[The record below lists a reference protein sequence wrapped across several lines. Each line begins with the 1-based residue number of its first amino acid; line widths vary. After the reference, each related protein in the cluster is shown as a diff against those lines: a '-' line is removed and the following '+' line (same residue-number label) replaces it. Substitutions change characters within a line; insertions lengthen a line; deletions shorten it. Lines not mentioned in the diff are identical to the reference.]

1 MKGNDLILDS
11 FMSIGENKDI
21 YKIYMTNPT
30 NENKEKLDNQFKK
43 HFYIIRCI
51 SYFIKMIYFES
62 RHFDKRERKINKMY
76 KLSLD
81 KENESG
87 QKNIEL
93 IVDQQIKDY
102 SEEKLE
108 QVISDPVLYSTLLSL
123 TDRQRMLLNHIYM
136 DNMKDTEVAMI
147 LGITQ
152 QAVTKAK
159 NSALSKLRKG
169 MLGVV

>member
-21 YKIYMTNPT
+21 YKIYMVNPT

-43 HFYIIRCI
+43 HFYLVRCI
-51 SYFIKMIYFES
+51 SYFIKMIHFES
-62 RHFDKRERKINKMY
+62 RHFDKKERAINQMY
-76 KLSLD
+76 RLSLD

-93 IVDQQIKDY
+93 IADQQVKDY

-108 QVISDPVLYSTLLSL
+108 QVISDPALYSTLLSL
-123 TDRQRMLLNHIYM
+123 TDRQRILLNHIYM

-169 MLGVV
+169 MLGIV